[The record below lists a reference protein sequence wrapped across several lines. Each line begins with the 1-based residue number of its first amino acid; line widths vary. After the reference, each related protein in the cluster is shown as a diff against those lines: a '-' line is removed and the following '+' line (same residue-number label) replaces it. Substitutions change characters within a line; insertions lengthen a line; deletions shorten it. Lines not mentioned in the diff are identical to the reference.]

1 MSVDSGEFARL
12 NRSVVLAAGGTR
24 VHVTTSPM
32 LHSAA
37 MYATGVSN
45 QQTKRSR
52 AGPSSTSGEA
62 ILQ

>member
-1 MSVDSGEFARL
+1 MTSVDSGEFARL
-12 NRSVVLAAGGTR
+12 NRSVVLAAGDGS
-24 VHVTTSPM
+24 HVTTSPM
-32 LHSAA
+32 LHRAA

-52 AGPSSTSGEA
+52 ANPSSTSGEA